1 MYADPFE
8 SQDIP
13 AFPEPRHPWHSEQTQ
28 YRVKVQSFSRLP
40 DEVTI
45 QRISFERDF
54 DRYHRA
60 YENGQ
65 RSCFTQR
72 RAPDPDKPRDPEAL
86 ERAQRRAKTRV
97 RLHVTELAPEALVT
111 FTTRETLTLDQLL
124 TAWQHF
130 TRLLR
135 LNALPYEYVAVPERH
150 PTNPDHLHLHVAYRG
165 ETNFSTLRRLWH
177 VALEALH
184 GRKVRSILRG
194 AASPGNIDVQKI
206 KSRDHLRRIRKI
218 ARYISKYIT
227 KDLISEFNQK
237 RYWPSK
243 GIDLQSARVYWLDS
257 LDQVDAIREA
267 CILVGQWDYAGGT
280 PGQALFCPS
289 DRVAW
294 FAIDP
299 ERTPPPF

>member
-1 MYADPFE
+1 MFSDPFDTP
-8 SQDIP
+8 QAP
-13 AFPEPRHPWHSEQTQ
+13 ANPAPRHPWHTEQTQ

-40 DEVTI
+40 DEVTV

-111 FTTRETLTLDQLL
+111 FTTRETLSLEKLL
-124 TAWQHF
+124 IAWQHF

-135 LNALPYEYVAVPERH
+135 LNNLPYEYVAVPERH
-150 PTNPDHLHLHVAYRG
+150 PSNPEHLHLHVAYRG

-184 GRKVRSILRG
+184 GRKVRAILRG
-194 AASPGNIDVQKI
+194 PASPGNIDVQKI

-243 GIDLQSARVYWLDS
+243 GIDLQSAKVYWLES
-257 LDQVDAIREA
+257 LAPADAIREA
-267 CILVGQWDYAGGT
+267 CVMVGQWDFEAGA
-280 PGQALFCPS
+280 PGQALFHPS
-289 DRVAW
+289 DRVCW
-294 FAIDP
+294 FAVDP